1 MNALPQAVQK
11 TFQEI
16 KSTEKRHI
24 ELKIIHNNYY
34 VYHSTSKWDRQ
45 KHKPTKTTVFLGTIT
60 SNGQYKPK
68 QIQKRENTSAQ
79 IYEYGNSQLCQTL
92 SKDIQDALQENK
104 YQTKYK
110 DELLALSITRAIDP
124 VPLRLVQSRYSKLY
138 ASKNQQ
144 VNLTSRHLSDV
155 LAELGN
161 NPQIYDLYAKL
172 AQEGGMLFYD
182 LTSVLSYSKNLKLAE
197 KGYNAN
203 HEYENQINII
213 MAFSTTTHLPIAV
226 DVFYGS
232 IRDVKTIRHFI
243 KRFSCKDLGFIF
255 DRGFSSYKLLLDLK
269 KEKIHYMVPL
279 KKNATLLPKHFKM
292 EGALVYRK
300 RAVAYC
306 KKKNRYGFLYLYEDP
321 SLRAEEENTLLRK
334 VKEGTLSL
342 ADYREQKKL
351 AGVFAIVSDLDHSAE
366 VVYEQYKQRE
376 EVELSFDVMKN
387 ELEADKTYLGR
398 EEAVRGYFIMILLS
412 MRLHFKILKR
422 LREKDLVGEI
432 SVKEVLF
439 ELSKM
444 ELIVENSK
452 REVFCAFPKRTEE
465 ILSIFSDLIPMGYK

>member
-1 MNALPQAVQK
+1 MNALPQAIQK
-11 TFQEI
+11 AFQAI

-34 VYHSTSKWDRQ
+34 VYHSTSKWNRQ

-68 QIQKRENTSAQ
+68 QIQNRENTSAQ

-144 VNLTSRHLSDV
+144 VNLTSRHLLDV

-203 HEYENQINII
+203 QINII
-213 MAFSTTTHLPIAV
+213 MAFSTTPHLPIAV

-243 KRFSCKDLGFIF
+243 ERFSCKDLGFIF

-279 KKNATLLPKHFKM
+279 KKNATLLPKYFKM

-334 VKEGTLSL
+334 VKEGMLSL
-342 ADYREQKKL
+342 VDYREQKRL
-351 AGVFAIVSDLDHSAE
+351 AGVFAIVSDLDSSAE

-422 LREKDLVGEI
+422 LRERDLVGEI
-432 SVKEVLF
+432 SVREVLF

-465 ILSIFSDLIPMGYK
+465 IFSIFSDLIPMGYN